1 MPDIFTRAERSWK
14 LVQASW
20 NVLRSDRELLVL
32 PAISGVATAMLAGG
46 FLLLAKGSGLI
57 EALEAGDGG
66 QALGSFYAEI
76 FVWYILQYFIVFFFN
91 TALVAAALARLNGGE
106 PTLREA
112 LALAASRSGHI
123 LGYAVISAT
132 VGVVLHAVSERL
144 GFIGR
149 MIEATVGLAW
159 TAATFLVVPVLV
171 VEGVGPLAAI
181 QRSASLLRRSWGE
194 NLIGNGG
201 ISLAMSFACGAIA
214 FVGIGGGTL
223 ALHRDQQALGVAFYA
238 LAIVGVLAVALVGSA
253 LSAIYT
259 ASVYCYAALGEP
271 PEGFDKG
278 LIRDAFV
285 DREK

>member
-46 FLLLAKGSGLI
+46 FLLLAKGSGFI
-57 EALEAGDGG
+57 EALDAGDGG

-285 DREK
+285 DRER